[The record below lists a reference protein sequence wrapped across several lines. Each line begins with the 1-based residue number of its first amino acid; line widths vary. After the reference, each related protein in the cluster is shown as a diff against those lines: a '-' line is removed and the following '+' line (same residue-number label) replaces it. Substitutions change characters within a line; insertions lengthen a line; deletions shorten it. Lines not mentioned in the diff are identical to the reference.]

1 MTAQAVRARVQP
13 TQVLAGLVALAL
25 LAYGIVGLT
34 RTGFGDF
41 TGNNHPMMGAF
52 AMNPLLNVVYVVGG
66 VVGLLL
72 CWSSATSRLYGWIV
86 LVASAA
92 LVVWGLM
99 LVGFTSSNPV
109 SELGNP
115 LNLNVADNWLHVV
128 TGVLGLIVAV
138 LPARRVIVDEQPV
151 VEHEPVAEPVTE
163 PVPAQT
169 AARTDTTDTTHT
181 TADEVEPEGRQRGA
195 HRFSRFRNRSAH

>member
-41 TGNNHPMMGAF
+41 TGSNHPLMGAF
-52 AMNPLLNVVYVVGG
+52 SMNPLLNVVYVVGG

-115 LNLNVADNWLHVV
+115 LNLNVADNWLHVA

-138 LPARRVIVDEQPV
+138 LPARRVIVEERPV
-151 VEHEPVAEPVTE
+151 VTDEPVAEPATE

-169 AARTDTTDTTHT
+169 AAADTTD
-181 TADEVEPEGRQRGA
+181 ADEVEPEGRHRGA
-195 HRFSRFRNRSAH
+195 YRFSRFRNRSAH

>member
-34 RTGFGDF
+34 RTGFGGF
-41 TGNNHPMMGAF
+41 TGGNHPLMMGAF

-72 CWSSATSRLYGWIV
+72 CWSSATARLFGWIV

-99 LVGFTSSNPV
+99 LFGFTASNPV

-115 LNLNVADNWLHVV
+115 LNLNVADNWLHVA

-138 LPARRVIVDEQPV
+138 LPARRVIVEQPV
-151 VEHEPVAEPVTE
+151 EAREPVAEPVTE

-169 AARTDTTDTTHT
+169 APTETTD
-181 TADEVEPEGRQRGA
+181 AKVDETEPEGRHRGA
-195 HRFSRFRNRSAH
+195 YRFSRFRNRSAH